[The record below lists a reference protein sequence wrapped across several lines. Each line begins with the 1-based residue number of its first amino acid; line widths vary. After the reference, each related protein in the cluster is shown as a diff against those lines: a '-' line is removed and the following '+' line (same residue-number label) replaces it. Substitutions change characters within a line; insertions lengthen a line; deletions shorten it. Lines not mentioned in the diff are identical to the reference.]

1 MGLYALLS
9 LFALLGLLVTLN
21 SRLTIQ
27 ESLQHQQDVLRTLH
41 SIRSEIAEVED
52 PQELIS
58 VWQQSLFRSRQQ
70 LWLMDANGQLLT
82 QPFGHPPSGAALQSL
97 LKSSLEF
104 GQSLQHVRFE
114 ENDAEVLAVAINAS
128 PDSEQHQ
135 VLLLLTDPEAARAS
149 SSAIMSAVRRATVF
163 TWLLGVLCVAFVV
176 AGLVSPLQMMSRN
189 LDETLD
195 RTQRHDMLLRISDRH
210 DELGE
215 VAASLYQLQEVH
227 RLAVADLQ
235 LTERELRSSVELLST
250 VLDSMIEGVVAI
262 DSEQRIV
269 FLNAGARRLLGMSD
283 VIGPGHRLYESV
295 RVPAF
300 LDTVAETLSSR
311 EMQTVEYRTARD
323 HSDLVLVVIP
333 ILEGPHAAAV
343 AVVRDISEMRRLEAM
358 RRDFVSGVS
367 HELKTPLTV
376 IQACTDTLLGGALS
390 DPTAAERFL
399 RQIEEQSERLL
410 QLILGMLQL
419 ARVESGQQVLHI
431 EPVPVHLL
439 AEDVIR
445 SFRTVADTR
454 SIRLSLTGAEE
465 LTVTSDEQA
474 LHTILSNLIDNAL
487 KHTPAGGSITVEL
500 IANANAHGLMVRDTG
515 SGIPEELLDRIF
527 ERFYRVDRDRSRE
540 RGGTGLGL
548 AIVKHLCQAIG
559 ASVSVKSQLGKGS
572 QFIVNFHAGSATR
585 SRE

>member
-9 LFALLGLLVTLN
+9 LFALIGLLVTLN
-21 SRLTIQ
+21 SRQTSQ
-27 ESLQHQQDVLRTLH
+27 ASLQHQQDVLGTLR
-41 SIRSEIAEVED
+41 SIRSEIAEVDD
-52 PQELIS
+52 PQELVS
-58 VWQQSLFRSRQQ
+58 VWQQSLLRSRQQ

-82 QPFGHPPSGAALQSL
+82 QPCGNPPSGAALQSL

-114 ENDAEVLAVAINAS
+114 ENAAEVLAAAINAS
-128 PDSEQHQ
+128 TSSEQNR
-135 VLLLLTDPEAARAS
+135 VLLLVTDSDSAQAS
-149 SSAIMSAVRRATVF
+149 SSAIVSAVSRAAVF
-163 TWLLGVLCVAFVV
+163 TWLLGVLCAAFVA
-176 AGLVSPLQMMSRN
+176 AGLVSPLQAMSRN
-189 LDETLD
+189 LDGSLD
-195 RTQRHDMLLRISDRH
+195 RKQRHDMLLRISDRR

-215 VAASLYQLQEVH
+215 VAVALYQLEEEH
-227 RLAVADLQ
+227 RQTVADLQ
-235 LTERELRSSVELLST
+235 QTEREARSSVELLST

-262 DSEQRIV
+262 DGEQRIV

-283 VIGPGHRLYESV
+283 VIDPGHRLYEAV

-300 LDTVAETLSSR
+300 LDTVAETLASGQI
-311 EMQTVEYRTARD
+311 QTLEYRTARD
-323 HSDLVLVVIP
+323 HSDLILVVIP
-333 ILEGPHAAAV
+333 ILKGPHAGAV
-343 AVVRDISEMRRLEAM
+343 AVVRDISEMRLLEAM

-376 IQACTDTLLGGALS
+376 IQACTDTLLGGALC
-390 DPTAAERFL
+390 DPAAATRFL
-399 RQIEEQSERLL
+399 KQIEEQSERLL

-419 ARVESGQQVLHI
+419 ARVESGQHVLHI

-439 AEDVIR
+439 ADDVIR

-454 SIRLSLTGAEE
+454 SIRLSLAGAEE

-487 KHTPAGGSITVEL
+487 KHTPSGGSITVEL
-500 IANANAHGLMVRDTG
+500 FADPKTSGFVVRDTG
-515 SGIPEELLDRIF
+515 AGIPEEFLDRIF

-540 RGGTGLGL
+540 RGGTGLGQ

-559 ASVSVKSQLGKGS
+559 ASISVKSQLGKGS
-572 QFIVNFHAGSATR
+572 QFSVNFPAAHTGR
-585 SRE
+585 IRE